1 MRQTAVGFKSK
12 GLMLEGVLASPS
24 GDQGPFPGVVVA
36 HGHPHLGATMESA
49 LVLNATAK
57 LVEAGF
63 AAFRF
68 NFRGVGD
75 SEGEFTNGKDEPQDV
90 KAALEFVGRLPEV
103 DRKTMAVVGYSFGAS
118 MAAVSAPKV
127 KRLKAGVLVS
137 PPPSVF
143 GSAGSWRKVPLLIVA
158 GSNDKLSPVEGIE
171 GRIASFGDDTKLSV
185 IEGADHS
192 WTDYESLQGEIVAR
206 FLAESM

>member
-1 MRQTAVGFKSK
+1 MRQTAIGFKSK

-24 GDQGPFPGVVVA
+24 GDQGPFPGIVLG
-36 HGHPHLGATMESA
+36 HGHPHLGGTMESP

-75 SEGEFTNGKDEPQDV
+75 SEGEFTNGKAESHDM
-90 KAALEFVGRLPEV
+90 KAALDFVGRLPGV
-103 DRKTMAVVGYSFGAS
+103 DRNWIGVVGYSFGAS
-118 MAAVSAPKV
+118 MAAVAAPRV
-127 KRLKAGVLVS
+127 KRVKAAVLVS

-143 GSAGSWRKVPLLIVA
+143 ASASSWRKVPLLIMS
-158 GSNDKLSPVEGIE
+158 GSRDKLSPVDGIE
-171 GRIASFGDDTKLSV
+171 SRIAGFGPETQLSV
-185 IEGADHS
+185 IDGADHS
-192 WTDYESLQGEIVAR
+192 WEGYESLQAETIAA
-206 FLAESM
+206 FLAGHP

>member
-12 GLMLEGVLASPS
+12 GLTLEGVLASPA
-24 GDQGPFPGVVVA
+24 GDRGPFPAVVVA

-75 SEGEFTNGKDEPQDV
+75 SEGEFTNGKAEPQDV
-90 KAALEFVGRLPEV
+90 KAALEFIGRLPEV
-103 DRKTMAVVGYSFGAS
+103 DRKAMAVVGYSFGAS
-118 MAAVSAPKV
+118 MAAVAAPKV
-127 KRLKAGVLVS
+127 KRVKAGVLVS

-143 GSAGSWRKVPLLIVA
+143 DSAGSWRKVLLLIVA
-158 GSNDKLSPVEGIE
+158 GSNDKLTPVDGIE
-171 GRIASFGDDTKLSV
+171 GRIANFGPDTQLNV
-185 IEGADHS
+185 IDGADHS
-192 WTDYESLQGEIVAR
+192 WTGYESLQGEAVAR